1 MATVRSHDQ
10 YNTTIYG
17 MDDRYRGV
25 FGQRDVVFMS
35 AKQAKICRVKKRR
48 KELILL
54 RLRQTV
60 SAAHAAWID

>member
-35 AKQAKICRVKKRR
+35 AKQAKICRVKTA

-60 SAAHAAWID
+60 SEAHAAWID